1 MRSSLNGKIL
11 AITRSPRDARQFREL
26 IACEGG
32 SAIALPTTEIVP
44 KEAKIVEEI
53 VDNISKNR
61 YEYCAFLSP
70 QAVDIL
76 YDHAN
81 RAGRTNQLTSLL
93 NSTRVVAI
101 GPATLGRL
109 TDHQVD
115 VKLVPKVHSSVGLV
129 EMFSKMANVSRK
141 KIIIPRSEA
150 SDDFIQKALSDIEID
165 VDEFFLYTVQTS
177 SVTTTWKEFISLLQ
191 QKKIDAIVFTSASNV
206 RSFFEIMEKLLPDVP
221 SMLKP
226 VRALIAIGPM
236 THRELNRMGIRSLES
251 NEHTVKGTFE
261 LAKAILTN

>member
-1 MRSSLNGKIL
+1 
-11 AITRSPRDARQFREL
+11 
-26 IACEGG
+26 
-32 SAIALPTTEIVP
+32 
-44 KEAKIVEEI
+44 
-53 VDNISKNR
+53 
-61 YEYCAFLSP
+61 
-70 QAVDIL
+70 
-76 YDHAN
+76 
-81 RAGRTNQLTSLL
+81 
-93 NSTRVVAI
+93 
-101 GPATLGRL
+101 
-109 TDHQVD
+109 
-115 VKLVPKVHSSVGLV
+115 
-129 EMFSKMANVSRK
+129 MANVSRK

-150 SDDFIQKALSDIEID
+150 SNDFIQKALSDIEID

-206 RSFFEIMEKLLPDVP
+206 RAFFEIMEKLLPDVP

-236 THRELNRMGIRSLES
+236 THRELKRMGIRSLES